1 MKITFE
7 RKELMKFGMI
17 CSLLSIL
24 LFFVSTSFADVTHG
38 NISLA
43 VTQYG
48 CGGGSG
54 TCSAWANST
63 YGDFFFANG
72 DVVHILVN
80 FSCNGF
86 SVCNRSM
93 QTYANISGI
102 NGTNTPVPGMFI
114 KNDTVNEYSKWA
126 IFDFNGTVNFTGV
139 SGTISITPANVTINA
154 TNGNY
159 SAAAGGD
166 KGNITFNQS
175 SPVWATVLLVNQSTP
190 PSCPPSDANV
200 QLPSQLPL
208 INGTTVSIGACWSG
222 NCTVDDRAQQLNST
236 HYAIC
241 GPAFG
246 GSTTDFTQVASIGN
260 FSNFSFVIEIPDR
273 VKLNFTQNVSM
284 GTQAQAQAIFQF
296 AMKNIMSGARIG
308 INDTEWGGS
317 DTTKPN
323 LNLSAAITF
332 YNVSNRFGFSGR
344 PQILRFANGQYSG
357 GTSCPLSICSGF
369 TWAGGNLTFSV
380 GGFSDYGLNDAIN
393 VTLASPGNSATLT
406 IPNATMARVNF
417 TFIPVWSGVTL
428 ANCTLWG
435 NFSSGP
441 NAWSRNES
449 NTTALVNGAVN
460 GISIMVN
467 QSRFVWNINCTDTT
481 GIQFDYGANNFTT
494 FVTLVS
500 PIINNTRPTNN
511 TYIKGT
517 STQLFQAYFYDY
529 SMNTSNVNV
538 TYANLSSAWTNASLT
553 CYSLSTYAGINDSY
567 ICNRTVDLS
576 SFPEGNNISYY
587 FTADDARYNVGFN
600 GTPAG
605 NHTVIIDRTAPKY
618 TAYSI
623 TVGNGSSITNDTTI
637 RRWSTFTMK
646 FNWTDNMQLSYWANI
661 TNIAGSRSDTNTT
674 FSGNWTNVTYNPYE
688 VLADSTFYVK
698 LAANDSAGNE
708 NVTIYQWTINNVC
721 GDGYCDIGETSS
733 NCAADCGSSTT
744 TTTTSGGGGT
754 VITTTNKVIT
764 IIQSA
769 SPSEPAIAT
778 IEASKA
784 KDLKIDEV
792 KVELK
797 DTVTNAQI
805 SVKESSLPSGANVAI
820 STEQGAT
827 YKYLDISTTIPSPS
841 IDKVIISFKV
851 EKSWLEK
858 NGIGSSG
865 VSLQRYSNNQWNKL
879 TTTKTSEDATYIYFD
894 AESPGLSVFAVI
906 GEKASAETP
915 TTPTTPEQKT
925 CPTCAECTKWSECVD
940 EQKTRTCYRCS
951 ADTNYKCQAYPDTV
965 ACEAK
970 TATNLP
976 LYIGIG
982 IIAGLILL
990 VVSISLL
997 RKKPKHT
1004 NSHHNSS

>member
-1 MKITFE
+1 
-7 RKELMKFGMI
+7 MKFGI
-17 CSLLSIL
+17 SSIL
-24 LFFVSTSFADVTHG
+24 LLSTFFLFNFVSTSLADVTHG
-38 NISLA
+38 NLSLA
-43 VTQYG
+43 VVQYG

-54 TCSAWANST
+54 TCSAFANST

-80 FSCNGF
+80 FSCNGV

-102 NGTNTPVPGMFI
+102 NGTNTPVPGVFI
-114 KNDTVNEYSKWA
+114 KNDTVNEFSQWA
-126 IFDFNGTVNFTGV
+126 IFDFNGTVNFTGI
-139 SGTISITPANVTINA
+139 GRTITMTPANVTINA
-154 TNGNY
+154 TSGNY
-159 SAAAGGD
+159 SAAVGVD
-166 KGNITFNQS
+166 LGNVTFNQS
-175 SPVWATVLLVNQSTP
+175 NPIFATALLVNQTTP
-190 PSCPPSDANV
+190 PGCPPSDAGV
-200 QLPSQLPL
+200 SLPSQIPL
-208 INGTTVSIGACWSG
+208 INGTSVLVGACWDG

-246 GSTTDFTQVASIGN
+246 GSTTNFTEVASIGN
-260 FSNFSFVIEIPDR
+260 FSNFSFIIEIPNR

-284 GTQAQAQAIFQF
+284 NTQQKAQALFQF
-296 AMKNIMSGARIG
+296 AMKNIMSGTRIG
-308 INDTEWGGS
+308 INDTEWNS
-317 DTTKPN
+317 TLDSNKPD
-323 LNLSAAITF
+323 LNISATITF
-332 YNVSNRFGFSGR
+332 YNVSNRFGFNGR
-344 PQILRFANGQYSG
+344 PQILKFANGQYSG
-357 GTSCPLSICSGF
+357 GTSCPLAICSGF

-380 GGFSDYGLNDAIN
+380 GGFSDYSLTDAIN
-393 VTLASPGNSATLT
+393 VTLTSPGNWSTLT

-417 TFIPVWSGVTL
+417 TFVPVWSGVTL

-441 NAWSRNES
+441 NAWSRNAS
-449 NTTALVNGAVN
+449 NETALVNGAVN

-511 TYIKGT
+511 TYIKGIA
-517 STQLFQAYFYDY
+517 TQLFQAYFYDY
-529 SMNTSNVNV
+529 SLNASNVNV
-538 TYANLSSAWTNASLT
+538 TYANSSSAWTNASLT

-587 FTADDARYNVGFN
+587 FTADDAGYNVAFN
-600 GTPAG
+600 GTPTG
-605 NHTVIIDRTAPKY
+605 NHTVIIDRTAPRY
-618 TAYSI
+618 TNFSI
-623 TVGNGSSITNDTTI
+623 TVGNGSSIGNDTTI
-637 RRWSTFTMK
+637 RRWTTFTMR
-646 FNWTDNMQLSYWANI
+646 FNWTDNRQLSYWANI

-688 VLADSTFYVK
+688 VLADTVFYVK

-733 NCAADCGSSTT
+733 NCAADCGSATT
-744 TTTTSGGGGT
+744 TTSSGGGGT

-769 SPSEPAIAT
+769 SPSSPAIAT
-778 IEASKA
+778 IESSKA
-784 KDLKIDEV
+784 KDLKVDEV
-792 KVELK
+792 KVEVK

-805 SVKESSLPSGANVAI
+805 SVKESSLPSGANIAI
-820 STEQGAT
+820 STDVGAT

-858 NGIGSSG
+858 NGIDSSTI
-865 VSLQRYSNNQWNKL
+865 SLQRYSNSQWNKL
-879 TTTKTSEDATYIYFD
+879 TTSKVSEDATYIYFD
-894 AESPGLSVFAVI
+894 AESPGLSVFAVT
-906 GEKASAETP
+906 GEKTSETTEP
-915 TTPTTPEQKT
+915 TTPTTGEEKS
-925 CPTCAECTKWSECVD
+925 CPTCGSCTNWSECAD
-940 EQKTRTCYRCS
+940 NQKTRTCYRCS

-965 ACEAK
+965 ACETK

-982 IIAGLILL
+982 IVAGLILIIVL
-990 VVSISLL
+990 FSAL
-997 RKKPKHT
+997 KKKKKHS
-1004 NSHHNSS
+1004 NNHS